1 MKIQIEN
8 RQTLHK
14 IERRKIRSAVSK
26 IFKILE
32 CTELDISILFT
43 DDEQIREINMFY
55 VGRDKATNVIS
66 FSMREGEYG
75 HINPQILGD
84 VVISVETARR
94 AFRYVQAALR

>member
-32 CTELDISILFT
+32 CTDQHISIL
-43 DDEQIREINMFY
+43 
-55 VGRDKATNVIS
+55 
-66 FSMREGEYG
+66 
-75 HINPQILGD
+75 
-84 VVISVETARR
+84 
-94 AFRYVQAALR
+94 LRMMNKSGNKQVLSGKG